1 MFNSLRDAR
10 MRLDGGVI
18 RLDGQPIRVR
28 ETNGGDDLVYDDDRM
43 ADYFISYSYLD
54 SNKRLLTPVSNPKL
68 NFEPVTLGYLNRNGT
83 AYYVSRT
90 PVRAWKIG
98 LHFDNMR
105 IEEPSG
111 KMFDGFPS
119 TLIKTIKGEYPKFD
133 VAFNSVK
140 EGLMK
145 HCAFSRKFAIGP
157 KNGDDK
163 TTLWYKGRDIVGTI
177 NEDKVYELS
186 NNFFFLRE
194 ELDGVLL

>member
-1 MFNSLRDAR
+1 

-28 ETNGGDDLVYDDDRM
+28 ETYDDDGGG
-43 ADYFISYSYLD
+43 YQISYNFLD
-54 SNKRLLTPVSNPKL
+54 SKKNSMTSVSNPKL
-68 NFEPVTLGYLNRNGT
+68 NFEPVALGYLNRNGT

-90 PVRAWKIG
+90 PSRAWKIG

-111 KMFDGFPS
+111 KMFNGFPPA
-119 TLIKTIKGEYPKFD
+119 LIKTIKGKYPKFD
-133 VAFNSVK
+133 VAFNSVE

-157 KNGDDK
+157 KNDDDK

-177 NEDKVYELS
+177 NEDKGYELLD
-186 NNFFFLRE
+186 NFFFLRE